1 MKKIYT
7 IKDDYLG
14 TRLDRWFKKNISE
27 VPQSLIEKN
36 LRRGKIKV
44 NHKKVKSLYKLQKND
59 QVTLYDIVF
68 STQKKNKSKNF
79 YKATKKDLYEIS
91 TSKFGIFYFKT
102 HLPAHLLLDLNLY
115 FRQD

>member
-7 IKDDYLG
+7 VKDDYLG

-59 QVTLYDIVF
+59 
-68 STQKKNKSKNF
+68 
-79 YKATKKDLYEIS
+79 
-91 TSKFGIFYFKT
+91 
-102 HLPAHLLLDLNLY
+102 
-115 FRQD
+115 

>member
-68 STQKKNKSKNF
+68 PTQKKNKSKNF
-79 YKATKKDLYEIS
+79 YKATKKDLSYSSNICLLY
-91 TSKFGIFYFKT
+91 TSPSPRDRT
-102 HLPAHLLLDLNLY
+102 RSRMPSSA
-115 FRQD
+115 

>member
-1 MKKIYT
+1 MKKILNVT
-7 IKDDYLG
+7 EDYHDM
-14 TRLDRWFKKNISE
+14 RIDRWIKKKIFN

-68 STQKKNKSKNF
+68 PTQKKNKSK
-79 YKATKKDLYEIS
+79 
-91 TSKFGIFYFKT
+91 
-102 HLPAHLLLDLNLY
+102 
-115 FRQD
+115 